1 MEITKSMLKQ
11 MITEALNEALQATDL
26 IPDWPEDTEHEASEV
41 ELQMDALAKLFDDL
55 FFPEGMPQKYKDQL
69 LLTGAGGL
77 SENDDLI
84 ATLAN
89 AIASNPDNP
98 DAQTLQRE
106 IERVLTAANAELTL
120 ELSNFGRTKPHDKG
134 MINLVLDSVGS
145 SVAQQLTDLKQQFGV
160 LDYDENPDY
169 VRRPAP
175 ELSPEM
181 LAHGQEI
188 FGTEAEEPEET
199 VLHAPTRADHER
211 MIRIARGLDDEEW

>member
-1 MEITKSMLKQ
+1 MEITKSILKQ
-11 MITEALNEALQATDL
+11 MITETLNEALQATDL

-160 LDYDENPDY
+160 LDYNENPDY
-169 VRRPAP
+169 AQRQPP
-175 ELSPEM
+175 EYM
-181 LAHGQEI
+181 LQLALTTNE
-188 FGTEAEEPEET
+188 
-199 VLHAPTRADHER
+199 
-211 MIRIARGLDDEEW
+211 

>member
-1 MEITKSMLKQ
+1 MEITKSILKQ
-11 MITEALNEALQATDL
+11 MITETLNEALQATDL

-98 DAQTLQRE
+98 DAQALQRE

-181 LAHGQEI
+181 LARGSEL
-188 FGTEAEEPEET
+188 FG
-199 VLHAPTRADHER
+199 
-211 MIRIARGLDDEEW
+211 

>member
-1 MEITKSMLKQ
+1 MEITKSILKQ
-11 MITEALNEALQATDL
+11 MITEALNEVLQATDL
-26 IPDWPEDTEHEASEV
+26 IPDYPEELEHEASDV
-41 ELQMDALAKLFDDL
+41 EMQMDALAKFFDDL

-69 LLTGAGGL
+69 LLTGAGRE
-77 SENDDLI
+77 ENDDLI

-98 DAQTLQRE
+98 DAQALQRE

-145 SVAQQLTDLKQQFGV
+145 RVAQQLTDLKQQFGV
-160 LDYDENPDY
+160 MDYNESPDY
-169 VRRPAP
+169 VRPRLP

-181 LAHGQEI
+181 QSRGSEI
-188 FGTEAEEPEET
+188 FGD
-199 VLHAPTRADHER
+199 L
-211 MIRIARGLDDEEW
+211 

>member
-1 MEITKSMLKQ
+1 MEITKNQLRQ
-11 MITEALNEALQATDL
+11 LITEELNEVLQATDL
-26 IPDWPEDTEHEASEV
+26 IPDWPEDTDHEASEV

-55 FFPEGMPQKYKDQL
+55 FFPEGMPQEYKDQL
-69 LLTGAGGL
+69 LLTGTGRGQ
-77 SENDDLI
+77 ENDDLI

-98 DAQTLQRE
+98 DAQALQRE

-134 MINLVLDSVGS
+134 MINLVLNSVGS

-160 LDYDENPDY
+160 MDYNENPDY
-169 VRRPAP
+169 AQRQPP

-181 LAHGQEI
+181 LAQGQEI
-188 FGTEAEEPEET
+188 FGAGDLKEIIQRMEE
-199 VLHAPTRADHER
+199 
-211 MIRIARGLDDEEW
+211 G